1 MYKQVDAKKTNE
13 DKKMPIR
20 LIRLSRFI
28 NEVVGKR
35 KLPSGADKKLLGKP
49 SVIMKLDIEGKF
61 VNCEPNA
68 SLHYAQKHSIC
79 EVKA

>member
-1 MYKQVDAKKTNE
+1 
-13 DKKMPIR
+13 MPIR

-49 SVIMKLDIEGKF
+49 SVIMKLDIEGTGSKKKKSKKF
-61 VNCEPNA
+61 GIKKPFFYFSNR
-68 SLHYAQKHSIC
+68 
-79 EVKA
+79 